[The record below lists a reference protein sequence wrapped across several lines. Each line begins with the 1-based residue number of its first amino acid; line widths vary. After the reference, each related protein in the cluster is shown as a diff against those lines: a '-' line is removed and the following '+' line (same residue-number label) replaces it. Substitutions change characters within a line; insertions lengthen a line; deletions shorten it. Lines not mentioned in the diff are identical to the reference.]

1 MSEIRIMLADDH
13 ALVRQ
18 GLRKIL
24 ETEEDIFVIGEAN
37 TGKNLL
43 KEIKAG
49 ARPNIILMDIH
60 MPGMS
65 GIETTRHLLELLPD
79 ATVIGLTAAD
89 EDETIA
95 EMVQAGACGYVLK
108 SSAASELV
116 CTIRRAFKDR
126 TGLES
131 SLRQKAE
138 QYWQHTHHRQTFG
151 TQSCSEELTRREL
164 DVMRVLSKGYS
175 NKEIA
180 RSLYIS
186 ERTVQTHLSNIF
198 TKMKVTS
205 RTEAVLVAMRDGWL
219 SSN

>member
-1 MSEIRIMLADDH
+1 MSEIQVMLADDH

-18 GLRKIL
+18 GVRRIL
-24 ETEEDIFVIGEAN
+24 ENEEDIFVIGEAN
-37 TGKNLL
+37 TGENLL
-43 KEIKAG
+43 QEIEAG
-49 ARPNIILMDIH
+49 ARPNIILMDIN

-65 GIETTRHLLELLPD
+65 GIETTRHLMKLLPD
-79 ATVIGLTAAD
+79 ATVIGLTAEE
-89 EDETIA
+89 EDGTVA
-95 EMVQAGACGYVLK
+95 EMVDAGACGYVLK

-116 CTIRRAFKDR
+116 YTIRKVFQDRDSVEYSLKQRA
-126 TGLES
+126 EEYW
-131 SLRQKAE
+131 E
-138 QYWQHTHHRQTFG
+138 QVRHRNPYG
-151 TQSCSEELTRREL
+151 DGECAEELTRREM

-180 RSLYIS
+180 RCLFIS

-219 SSN
+219 SAF